1 MKDETCYQDQ
11 SEPCQKKLP
20 YIHIKK
26 LIFQNLALEVG
37 ILMFQAYGMIVQKKS
52 WTDSRGSRDSPAS
65 FLVDDSV

>member
-11 SEPCQKKLP
+11 SEHCQKNVP

-37 ILMFQAYGMIVQKKS
+37 ILMLQAYGMIVQKKGGP
-52 WTDSRGSRDSPAS
+52 TAEEAEMLLLAS
-65 FLVDDSV
+65 